1 MKNKKFY
8 KNLNKQRNK
17 NINQMKKKIGKIV
30 IRLMYFK

>member
-17 NINQMKKKIGKIV
+17 NINQMKRDRKNSNKINV
-30 IRLMYFK
+30 F

>member
-17 NINQMKKKIGKIV
+17 NINQIKRDRKNSNKINV
-30 IRLMYFK
+30 L